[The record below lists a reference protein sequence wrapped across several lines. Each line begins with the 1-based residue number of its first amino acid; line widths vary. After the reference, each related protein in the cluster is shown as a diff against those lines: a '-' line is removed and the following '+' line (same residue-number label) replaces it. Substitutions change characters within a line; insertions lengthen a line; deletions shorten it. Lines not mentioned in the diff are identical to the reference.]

1 MINERELPVGWKRYE
16 KIRENGATA
25 GRVDVYVSS
34 PNGHIF
40 GSKKKFE
47 HNVNEKNIKFK
58 SVC

>member
-34 PNGHIF
+34 PNGLIF
-40 GSKKKFE
+40 GSKKKLE
-47 HNVNEKNIKFK
+47 HNVNEKKN
-58 SVC
+58 